1 MYMSTSKRGEKG
13 RKIVLLNEVDWMACL
28 IDGRRWER
36 LSIGKN
42 GGRIRRNKGVIGPP
56 VPEPNMTH
64 I

>member
-1 MYMSTSKRGEKG
+1 V

-42 GGRIRRNKGVIGPP
+42 EGRIKGVIGPP